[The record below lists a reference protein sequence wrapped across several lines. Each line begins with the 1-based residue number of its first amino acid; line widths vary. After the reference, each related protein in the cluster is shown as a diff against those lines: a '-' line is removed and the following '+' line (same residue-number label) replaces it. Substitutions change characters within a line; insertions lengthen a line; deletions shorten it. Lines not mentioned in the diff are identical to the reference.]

1 MSTQS
6 IYLKTRERLADDL
19 DRDLTHQAKDFL
31 LKKRFMLG
39 NGINRKKR
47 NHALMILDF
56 ICTENCDLIAHINA
70 ELKGCQIEQEDVVD
84 YIMYAEQNMTT
95 KTYGTK
101 QSDHV
106 HQQASCDI
114 DGDCISWSNKA
125 W

>member
-1 MSTQS
+1 MSAQS

-39 NGINRKKR
+39 NGVNRKKR
-47 NHALMILDF
+47 NHALMALDF

-70 ELKGCQIEQEDVVD
+70 ELKGCQIGDEKDSMVKD
-84 YIMYAEQNMTT
+84 ICSLPC
-95 KTYGTK
+95 
-101 QSDHV
+101 SD
-106 HQQASCDI
+106 
-114 DGDCISWSNKA
+114 WKNSN